1 MKKSARKN
9 AKSEPV
15 ETSDSEVFSGKSQK
29 RLLYRPKN
37 ETFRNREHL
46 TPEEMEALIDA
57 SKTQGRYPLRDS
69 TMILLAY
76 RHGLRVTEAVR
87 LQWSDINLKA
97 PTIYIK
103 RLKGSQSGVHPLGKD
118 EVKALTKLKN
128 QAESTRWIFE
138 NERGGLISAD
148 TARKIFARAGR
159 VAGLNF
165 PVHFHMARHSCGYYL
180 ANRGTDLLLIQA
192 WLGHRDISN
201 TVRYTALAPNRF
213 EGLWD

>member
-9 AKSEPV
+9 AESESV
-15 ETSDSEVFSGKSQK
+15 KNDDSDVFSGKSK
-29 RLLYRPKN
+29 LYRPKN

-57 SKTQGRYPLRDS
+57 AKTQGRYPLRDS

-103 RLKGSQSGVHPLGKD
+103 RLKSSQSGVHPLGKD

-138 NERGGLISAD
+138 NERGGPISAD

-159 VAGLNF
+159 VAGLDF

-192 WLGHRDISN
+192 WLGHRDITN

>member
-1 MKKSARKN
+1 
-9 AKSEPV
+9 
-15 ETSDSEVFSGKSQK
+15 
-29 RLLYRPKN
+29 
-37 ETFRNREHL
+37 
-46 TPEEMEALIDA
+46 
-57 SKTQGRYPLRDS
+57 
-69 TMILLAY
+69 MILLAY

-118 EVKALTKLKN
+118 EVKALTQIRKGT
-128 QAESTRWIFE
+128 ESTRWIFE
-138 NERGGLISAD
+138 NERGGPISDD

-159 VAGLNF
+159 VAGLDF

-192 WLGHRDISN
+192 WLGHRDITN